1 MPEKQSLLTT
11 AGGRILC
18 RRCQA
23 TSKRT
28 KMQCRAPAEVGHAVC
43 RFHGSRSRGAKTRE
57 GQLRSAAG
65 RVMHGESTDAA
76 RQKSSEQAALI
87 RALEDSLHLLGA
99 ANGPKM
105 RGRKP
110 VAFKAI
116 VTHQD
121 ILDLI
126 TANDMES
133 YSPASKG

>member
-1 MPEKQSLLTT
+1 M
-11 AGGRILC
+11 
-18 RRCQA
+18 
-23 TSKRT
+23 SKRT

-65 RVMHGESTDAA
+65 RVKHGESTDAA
-76 RQKSSEQAALI
+76 RQKSSEQTALI
-87 RALEDSLHLLGA
+87 RALEDSLHLLGV

-110 VAFKAI
+110 VTFKAI
-116 VTHQD
+116 LTHQD

-126 TANDMES
+126 TGNDMES
-133 YSPASKG
+133 YSPVPKG